1 MTDFNV
7 VPLNEP
13 PYCRGIYKTF
23 SGGWLKT
30 KIARGSQRFLSVP
43 FSKMRRF
50 YFTTV
55 SVYGSDAQ
63 TRVAIIDENG
73 ARQQLR
79 RVFVKYRFPFLTQ
92 RADTGAYKSVHFK
105 YGFAASTVTK
115 AVQIE
120 NIHGAYP
127 VCLVAPVKAGDAPV
141 TIDDVI
147 RDLDQLETTPAPRP
161 THDLAR
167 LETALRDL
175 RAQDETQDVLQ
186 SLVRLYC
193 LYQVNH
199 GQNFRNF
206 EDWSNG
212 EKSRGNADVVQPF
225 KDRLDTITAPLSL
238 GRHGYIPSF
247 KNLDLNTVENDLF
260 DLMATVSSFGVK
272 PFLNSGTLLGGGV
285 ISPSHDLPD
294 GLDLGPVV
302 AIDCETMGLRPH
314 RDRLCLVQMSSGDG
328 DCHLVQVS
336 IGQTQAPNLVAM
348 LENKDV
354 LKLFHYGRFDIAA
367 LMHTFGAVTAPV
379 YCTKIASRLVRTF
392 TDRHGLRTLLHE
404 MIGVDISKHQQQSD
418 WGAPNLTKAQLD
430 YAASDVLHLH
440 KLRGA
445 FDVMLEREGRADTA
459 QACFDFLPTRA
470 KLDLDGW
477 PDTDIF
483 AHS

>member
-1 MTDFNV
+1 MAN
-7 VPLNEP
+7 
-13 PYCRGIYKTF
+13 
-23 SGGWLKT
+23 
-30 KIARGSQRFLSVP
+30 
-43 FSKMRRF
+43 
-50 YFTTV
+50 
-55 SVYGSDAQ
+55 
-63 TRVAIIDENG
+63 
-73 ARQQLR
+73 
-79 RVFVKYRFPFLTQ
+79 
-92 RADTGAYKSVHFK
+92 H
-105 YGFAASTVTK
+105 
-115 AVQIE
+115 
-120 NIHGAYP
+120 
-127 VCLVAPVKAGDAPV
+127 
-141 TIDDVI
+141 
-147 RDLDQLETTPAPRP
+147 
-161 THDLAR
+161 
-167 LETALRDL
+167 
-175 RAQDETQDVLQ
+175 
-186 SLVRLYC
+186 
-193 LYQVNH
+193 LYQN
-199 GQNFRNF
+199 
-206 EDWSNG
+206 
-212 EKSRGNADVVQPF
+212 
-225 KDRLDTITAPLSL
+225 
-238 GRHGYIPSF
+238 
-247 KNLDLNTVENDLF
+247 
-260 DLMATVSSFGVK
+260 
-272 PFLNSGTLLGGGV
+272 
-285 ISPSHDLPD
+285 DLPD